1 MAPLPPIWDPSAA
14 IDKLPQPFRLV
25 DKLVAEIVE
34 RALKVVVKNDL
45 QRKKVEA
52 AKIDLVSVI
61 TLNNVHLAAPTV
73 GAPR

>member
-45 QRKKVEA
+45 HRKKVEA
-52 AKIDLVSVI
+52 AKIDLVCVM
-61 TLNNVHLAAPTV
+61 
-73 GAPR
+73 G